1 MTDQQFLATLLT
13 LNAKGKSG
21 IDEMRQVL
29 KDNGGMNRLLALA
42 IGKQRKPREP
52 RTTAPDGF
60 DAFYAAYP
68 RRESRGDAEKA
79 YVAALNRST
88 PEIILAGAKRYA
100 IAMKQSEVRFIK
112 HPATWLRA
120 DCWKDEL
127 GHLSVVGGA
136 AVPETIGLD
145 VWLRRLQIFHHGDEE
160 QGLEPLYWSNRWGPN
175 PGLPGCQIPPEA
187 AKMFEAKKQGS
198 LI

>member
-1 MTDQQFLATLLT
+1 VNDSQFLSALITLE
-13 LNAKGKSG
+13 AKGPDG
-21 IDEMRQVL
+21 IVEMRQVL
-29 KDNGGMNRLLALA
+29 KENGGMKRVLA
-42 IGKQRKPREP
+42 IAVGKQRKPREP
-52 RTTAPDGF
+52 RATAPDGF

-79 YVAALNRST
+79 YAAALSRST

-100 IAMKQSEVRFIK
+100 LAMKQSEVRFIK

-136 AVPETIGLD
+136 AAPETIGID
-145 VWLRRLQIFHHGDEE
+145 VWLRRLQIFHYGDEE
-160 QGLEPLYWSNRWGPN
+160 QGLEPGYWSTRWHGK

-187 AKMFEAKKQGS
+187 IKMFEAKKQGR
-198 LI
+198 

>member
-13 LNAKGKSG
+13 LNAKGKDG

-52 RTTAPDGF
+52 RAAAPDGF

-100 IAMKQSEVRFIK
+100 IAMKQSEMRFVK
-112 HPATWLRA
+112 LPATWLRA

-127 GHLSVVGGA
+127 GHLQVVGSAGVQPVA
-136 AVPETIGLD
+136 GTD
-145 VWLRRLQIFHHGDEE
+145 VWLNRLRIYHHGDEE
-160 QGLEPLYWSNRWGPN
+160 NSLDAGYWSSRWGPK

-187 AKMFEAKKQGS
+187 AKMFEAKKQGA
-198 LI
+198 LL